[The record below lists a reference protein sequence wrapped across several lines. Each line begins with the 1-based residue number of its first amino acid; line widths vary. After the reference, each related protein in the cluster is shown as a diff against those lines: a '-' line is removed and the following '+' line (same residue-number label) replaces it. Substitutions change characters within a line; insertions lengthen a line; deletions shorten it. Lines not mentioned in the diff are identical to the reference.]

1 METFY
6 DAISFADYNFASAEY
21 SFASDFVITRTTSV
35 TQNMLYTKQA
45 LLSITN
51 KIQEA
56 VDEGTYSRGIFLDF
70 SKSFDTLNH
79 NILTMK
85 LDHYYF
91 RGIAKK
97 RIFFLPQ
104 WAEKNCVNPQC
115 HAQGQYLEDLF
126 SYTTLMFSMILLI
139 NLIFIYLLTG

>member
-6 DAISFADYNFASAEY
+6 DAISFTDYSFASAEY
-21 SFASDFVITRTTSV
+21 SFASDFVITRT
-35 TQNMLYTKQA
+35 
-45 LLSITN
+45 TN

-104 WAEKNCVNPQC
+104 
-115 HAQGQYLEDLF
+115 
-126 SYTTLMFSMILLI
+126 
-139 NLIFIYLLTG
+139 